1 MKKFSILLFILLIA
15 FSNCES
21 DDICLDS
28 TTPYL
33 IIRFYD
39 ADDPDT
45 IKSVSSLTVWANEKD
60 SIYTSEALDSITIP
74 LNLNENSTI
83 YKLQSDTEIDQ
94 LNITYDRTNV
104 YISRSCGYKT
114 IFENVAVS
122 STYNWIKDFTLTSTT
137 IENETNAHI
146 NIYH

>member
-114 IFENVAVS
+114 IFENVAVT